1 MPEVFDAVKNIL
13 FPVDFSLQSDGAA
26 QFVRAYAQ
34 RFDAQ
39 VTLLHVLE
47 SRDYIFT
54 GPEFDGIDVADLRL
68 RHRAHAQ
75 HQLDGYLLDA
85 FPPGRNCRVLMEG
98 DPATKIVERAAA
110 GNTDLIMMPTHG
122 LGPFRRFVLGSVTAK
137 VLHDAACPVWTGVHL
152 EGAPPAQTIS
162 FDHILCAL
170 DFGEQT
176 ESLLEW
182 VKQNAGGAKVTLVH
196 AVPATDALP
205 EKYFNIEFFAEL
217 CRMAKE
223 DMEQLQAKA
232 GTDYHSLLRGGSPA
246 KVIAEAA
253 TELGADV
260 VVIGRGAAKEGFA
273 RLRAQAYGVIHT
285 APCPVISV

>member
-1 MPEVFDAVKNIL
+1 MKNIL
-13 FPVDFSLQSDGAA
+13 FPVDFSPQSDGAA
-26 QFVRAYAQ
+26 QFVKTYAE
-34 RFDAQ
+34 RFQAR
-39 VTLLHVLE
+39 VTILHVLE
-47 SRDYIFT
+47 SRDYVFT
-54 GPEFDGIDVADLRL
+54 GPEFDGIDVSDLRL

-75 HQLDGYLLDA
+75 HQLDAYLLDA
-85 FPPGRNCRVLMEG
+85 LPPGLHCRVLLEG
-98 DPATKIVERAAA
+98 DPASRIVEHAATQ
-110 GNTDLIMMPTHG
+110 GIDLIMLPTHG

-137 VLHDAACPVWTGVHL
+137 ILHDAACPVWTGVHL
-152 EGAPPAQTIS
+152 EGAPSAQAIH
-162 FDHILCAL
+162 FNHILCAL
-170 DFGEQT
+170 DFGEQS

-182 VKQNAGGAKVTLVH
+182 VKAHSGSATVTLVH

-217 CRMAKE
+217 CRRAKE

-232 GTDYHSLLRGGSPA
+232 GTDYHSILRGGSPA

-253 TELGADV
+253 VELNADL

-273 RLRAQAYGVIHT
+273 RLWAQAFGVIHT

>member
-1 MPEVFDAVKNIL
+1 MNNIL
-13 FPVDFSLQSDGAA
+13 FPVDFSPQSDGAA
-26 QFVRAYAQ
+26 QFVEAYAE
-34 RFDAQ
+34 RFHAR
-39 VTLLHVLE
+39 VTMLHVLE

-54 GPEFDGIDVADLRL
+54 GPEFDGIDVADLRA

-75 HQLDGYLLDA
+75 HQLDGYLLNK
-85 FPPGRNCRVLMEG
+85 FPPGLNCRVLAEG
-98 DPATKIVERAAA
+98 DPASKIVEHAARLQS
-110 GNTDLIMMPTHG
+110 DLIMMSTHG

-152 EGAPPAQTIS
+152 EAAPPAQTIG
-162 FDHILCAL
+162 FQNILCAL
-170 DFGEQT
+170 DFGEQ
-176 ESLLEW
+176 SAALLEW
-182 VKQNAGGAKVTLVH
+182 VKAHAGDATVTLVH
-196 AVPATDALP
+196 AVPATEALP

-217 CRMAKE
+217 CRLAKE
-223 DMEQLQAKA
+223 DMEHLQAEA
-232 GTDYHSLLRGGSPA
+232 GTNYHSILRGGSPA

-253 TELGADV
+253 TELNADV

>member
-1 MPEVFDAVKNIL
+1 VKNIL
-13 FPVDFSLQSDGAA
+13 FPVDFSPQSDGAA
-26 QFVRAYAQ
+26 QFVKAYAE
-34 RFDAQ
+34 RFQAR
-39 VTLLHVLE
+39 VTILHVLE
-47 SRDYIFT
+47 SRDYVFT
-54 GPEFDGIDVADLRL
+54 GPEFDGIDVSDLRV

-75 HQLDGYLLDA
+75 HQLDAYLLDPL
-85 FPPGRNCRVLMEG
+85 PPGLHCRVLAEG
-98 DPATKIVERAAA
+98 DPASQIVEHAAR
-110 GNTDLIMMPTHG
+110 GGSDLIMLPTHG

-152 EGAPPAQTIS
+152 EGAPAAQAIH
-162 FDHILCAL
+162 FRHILCAL
-170 DFGEQT
+170 DFGEHS

-182 VKQNAGGAKVTLVH
+182 VKGHAGAATVTLVH

-217 CRMAKE
+217 CRRAKE

-232 GTDYHSLLRGGSPA
+232 GTDYHSILRGGSPA
-246 KVIAEAA
+246 KVISEAA
-253 TELGADV
+253 TELNADL

-273 RLRAQAYGVIHT
+273 RLWAQAFGVIHT